1 MNRILKTILLLL
13 FFAGNIYAA
22 EVPIKTVTKVAL
34 NAYFL
39 NSGIKVT
46 TEDIVEITPE
56 KEGEENIFYIINF
69 NTGYVIVSA
78 NDIAEP
84 VLGLGIESNL
94 NFKDKSKVPPNLL
107 CLLDNMKE
115 EISFAI
121 KQKALAS
128 PDVTERWEYYLDSN
142 NKTYTV
148 GQYLIGTIWDQGQGF
163 QQLCPFVPGST
174 TFRCVVGCGGVA
186 AAQILRYWDY
196 DVIPQGTISY
206 TPTGFS
212 SPITIDFSQQNY
224 LWLRMNSNSPNEHNA
239 LLLYHAA
246 VALKSNFR
254 QSKTSSNIYNARNAF
269 INNFGF
275 TATLKSRNNNVTQW
289 TNLLK
294 DCIDNSYPIF
304 YVGFNISNPNDIKG
318 HGWVVDGYN
327 SINLFHCNWGWY
339 GSSNG
344 WFVLNNLTSVGGYN
358 DNQQALLDVFPKA
371 CRERI
376 ISNIT
381 ISSNTS
387 YHNCAI
393 KVENTIIQNSATV
406 TLEADK
412 VTEINGPFEVKIGST
427 LYVK

>member
-1 MNRILKTILLLL
+1 MNIILKTILLLL

-22 EVPIKTVTKVAL
+22 EVPIKMVTKVAL

-39 NSGIKVT
+39 NSGVKVT
-46 TEDIVEITPE
+46 TEDIVEITPV

-94 NFKDKSKVPPNLL
+94 SFKDKSKVPPNLL
-107 CLLDNMKE
+107 CLLGNMKE
-115 EISFAI
+115 EILYAI

-148 GQYLIGTIWDQGQGF
+148 GQYLIGTTWGQGQGF

-186 AAQILRYWDY
+186 AAQILKYWDY
-196 DVIPQGTISY
+196 DVIPQGAISY

-224 LWLRMNSNSPNEHNA
+224 LWLRMNSSSPNEHNA

-246 VALKSNFR
+246 AALKSQFN
-254 QSKTSSNIYNARNAF
+254 QGLTSSYIANAKSAFYNYFSLNA
-269 INNFGF
+269 N
-275 TATLKSRNNNVTQW
+275 LKSKNSYTSTQW
-289 TNLLK
+289 VALLK
-294 DCIDNSYPIF
+294 DNIDD
-304 YVGFNISNPNDIKG
+304 SNPIYYRGQGSSGG
-318 HGWVVDGYN
+318 HAWVVDGYN
-327 SINLFHCNWGWY
+327 SNDLFHCNWGWY
-339 GSSNG
+339 GSEND
-344 WFVLNNLTSVGGYN
+344 WFALNNLTTSNGVFN
-358 DNQQALLDVFPKA
+358 DLQQAIIDIYPKD

-376 ISNIT
+376 ISNTT
-381 ISSNTS
+381 ISSNVS
-387 YHNCAI
+387 YHNCGI
-393 KVENTIIQNSATV
+393 KVENTTIQNSASV

-412 VTEINGPFEVKIGST
+412 QTQIIGPFEVKIGST